1 MGIQGILAIV
11 SSVAWIGV
19 IGAIIYLVT
28 AIARGQ
34 KLGNSISLIVGG
46 IVLAAVLS
54 TAAAGTVFVET
65 QQRGVVITAVGSGG
79 VRPDPLEPGLH
90 WIVPVAEQVR
100 IYDVSRQTYT
110 MSATADEGQ
119 IPGDDSIQARTRDG
133 QQVSFDASVIYQP
146 DPLGIV
152 NLHRTWQDRYEDQVV
167 RPLARGILRDAA
179 SQYGVEE
186 LVSSKRAELEQRI
199 TEEFK
204 LKLSEQNLILI
215 DFVLRNISFSE
226 AYATAVEQKQIA
238 EQQAQQAQF
247 VVEQK
252 RQEAEQ
258 ARQVAQGAADAVV
271 IAAEADGQ
279 ARVIQ
284 AQAEAEAM
292 RAISAALAENP
303 QLLTYQYIQKLAPGV
318 QTIYLPSN
326 QTYLLPL
333 PGADGTTT
341 TTTPVTQGPVAPTPE
356 PTPVPAP

>member
-1 MGIQGILAIV
+1 MGIQSILAIV

-19 IGAIIYLVT
+19 IVAVGYLVVSV
-28 AIARGQ
+28 ARGQ

-79 VRPDPLEPGLH
+79 IRPEPLASGLH
-90 WIVPVAEQVR
+90 WVIPVAEQVR

-110 MSATADEGQ
+110 MSSVNDEGQ
-119 IPGDDSIQARTRDG
+119 SGGDDSIEARTRDG
-133 QQVSFDASVIYQP
+133 QQVRIDASVIYQP
-146 DPLGIV
+146 DPSRIV
-152 NLHRTWQDRYEDQVV
+152 ALHQTWQDRYEDQVV
-167 RPLARGILRDAA
+167 RPLARGILRDIA

-186 LVSSKRAELEQRI
+186 IVSSKRAELEQKI
-199 TEEFK
+199 TEEFERK
-204 LKLSEQNLILI
+204 LAEQNLILI

-226 AYATAVEQKQIA
+226 AYAQAVEQKQIA

-247 VVEQK
+247 VVEQRK
-252 RQEAEQ
+252 QEAEQ
-258 ARQVAQGAADAVV
+258 ARQVAQGQADAAV
-271 IAAEADGQ
+271 IAAEADAK

-326 QTYLLPL
+326 QTFLLPL
-333 PGADGTTT
+333 PGADGATTT
-341 TTTPVTQGPVAPTPE
+341 EPVVAPTPE
-356 PTPVPAP
+356 PTPEPTPTPTP